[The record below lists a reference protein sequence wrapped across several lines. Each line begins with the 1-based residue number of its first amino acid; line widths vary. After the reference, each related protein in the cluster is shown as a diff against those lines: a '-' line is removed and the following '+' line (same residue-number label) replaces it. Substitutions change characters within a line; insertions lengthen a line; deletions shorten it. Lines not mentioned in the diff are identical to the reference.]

1 MGFTGV
7 HSWTSVKPRFFLPS
21 VFFLTTAAAGAAD
34 VAVVGIFPG
43 KAVLV
48 IDGGGPYTVPVG
60 GSRGSVRVV
69 SVDEAG
75 AILDIDGRRSRLPVA
90 AAPIRSES
98 QSGIR
103 VALAPDSRGHYIAS
117 GTVNGSP
124 VRFLVDT
131 GATAVTIST
140 EVARRI
146 GIDVTQGQPVLVT
159 TANGRVSARRVRL
172 DRVTLGALTLHQV
185 DAIVQDGLGEQSLL
199 GMTFLN
205 RTDLRRDGNLLVL
218 TKRY

>member
-1 MGFTGV
+1 MKFAGV

-21 VFFLTTAAAGAAD
+21 VLFLTTAAAGAAD

-48 IDGGGPYTVPVG
+48 IDGSGPHTVPVG
-60 GSRGSVRVV
+60 GSRGKVRVI
-69 SVDEAG
+69 SVDEGG
-75 AILDIDGRRSRLPVA
+75 ATLDIDGRRSALA
-90 AAPIRSES
+90 LGAAPIRNES
-98 QSGIR
+98 GAGIR
-103 VALAPDSRGHYIAS
+103 VALSPDSRGHYIAS

-146 GIDVTQGQPVLVT
+146 GIAPSQGQPVVVA

-172 DRVTLGALTLHQV
+172 DRVSLGALTLHQV
-185 DAIVQDGLGEQSLL
+185 DAIVQDGLGEHALL

-205 RTDLRRDGNLLVL
+205 RTDLRRDGDLLML

>member
-1 MGFTGV
+1 MSFTGV

-48 IDGGGPYTVPVG
+48 IDGRGPYTLPVG
-60 GSRGSVRVV
+60 GTRGNVRVV
-69 SVDEAG
+69 SVDEGG
-75 AILDIDGRRSRLPVA
+75 AILDIDGRRSTLPIG

-98 QSGIR
+98 PAGIR
-103 VALAPDSRGHYIAS
+103 VALSPDSRGHYIAA
-117 GTVNGSP
+117 GAVNGSP

-146 GIDVTQGQPVLVT
+146 GIDASQGQPVVVA

-185 DAIVQDGLGEQSLL
+185 DAIVQDGLGEHSLL
-199 GMTFLN
+199 GMTFLT

>member
-1 MGFTGV
+1 M
-7 HSWTSVKPRFFLPS
+7 KPRFLLPS

-34 VAVVGIFPG
+34 VAVVGVFPG

-48 IDGGGPYTVPVG
+48 IDGRGPFTIAVG
-60 GSRGSVRVV
+60 ASRGSVRVV
-69 SVDEAG
+69 SVDPGG
-75 AILDIDGRRSRLPVA
+75 ATLDIDGHRSAVPVG

-98 QSGIR
+98 AGDLR
-103 VALAPDSRGHYIAS
+103 VALSADSRGHYIGS
-117 GTVNGSP
+117 GSVNGSP

-140 EVARRI
+140 ELARRI
-146 GIDVTQGQPVLVT
+146 GIDASQGQAVQVM

-172 DRVTLGALTLHQV
+172 DRVSLGGLTLYQV
-185 DAIVQDGLGEQSLL
+185 DGIVQDGLGEQSLL
-199 GMTFLN
+199 GMSFLT
-205 RTDLRRDGNLLVL
+205 RTDLKRDGDLLVL